1 MSANP
6 DLLYEKLKALSP
18 QRRAEVEDFM
28 DFLAR
33 KEARSAALDRL
44 LMIAPAL
51 ESAGV
56 QPITEDQI
64 DAEIQATRAERRR
77 RQATSHAA
85 SDNN

>member
-1 MSANP
+1 MSASP

-33 KEARSAALDRL
+33 KEARSAAIDRL

-51 ESAGV
+51 EAAGV

-64 DAEIQATRAERRR
+64 DAEIQASRTERRKGN
-77 RQATSHAA
+77 A
-85 SDNN
+85 SRHSARDSN